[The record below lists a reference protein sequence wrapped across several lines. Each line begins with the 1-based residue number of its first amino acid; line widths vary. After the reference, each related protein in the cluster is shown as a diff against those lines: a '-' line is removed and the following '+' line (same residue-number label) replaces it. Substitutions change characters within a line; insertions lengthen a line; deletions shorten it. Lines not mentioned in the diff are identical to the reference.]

1 MVARAV
7 VWPAIGL
14 SHQPIVAGLALMVAG
29 QASTFVTVGVTS
41 ARQDLSRRAMLGR
54 VVTAFRTVGNGAAPL
69 GALLGGALATSIG
82 LRSTLLTAGG
92 ILALAATVL
101 LPYLM
106 RSRDLR

>member
-1 MVARAV
+1 MESRVRDAHGELGLQGRAGGV
-7 VWPAIGL
+7 D
-14 SHQPIVAGLALMVAG
+14 PIL
-29 QASTFVTVGVTS
+29 
-41 ARQDLSRRAMLGR
+41 DLLGAD
-54 VVTAFRTVGNGAAPL
+54 VTVGNGAAPL